1 MALKK
6 LSKAL
11 GIRAKFTLM
20 MALMGTIALVGIG
33 YGAYEFS
40 KQNSLKEAD
49 TKARMME
56 AYVRA
61 GRGYFMKD
69 QRPLINALVE
79 RDRFY
84 PELQSGFGITRR
96 ILDRLSEEA
105 LAGFKFKQ
113 ASLTP
118 HHPPNKANLFE
129 ESVIKRF
136 KTEKRNA
143 LFGEIWL
150 NKKGNSVP
158 AGQGEPFYYRSRPI
172 KMAGKGCLSC
182 HKDPVTAPK
191 DLIEL
196 YGTAGFDKNHET
208 GDIFAAYMI
217 YVPLAP
223 AYAAAR
229 LQAAILFGGG
239 ASILFLGLLSIYLF
253 LDIRIVKPI
262 MELSSRTQEV
272 SVGRNLDK
280 SLLSKKM
287 KDEVETL
294 ARSIDRLRISLVK
307 MLKRRKN
314 E

>member
-1 MALKK
+1 
-6 LSKAL
+6 
-11 GIRAKFTLM
+11 M
-20 MALMGTIALVGIG
+20 MALLGAIALAGIG
-33 YGAYEFS
+33 YGAYTFS
-40 KQNSLKEAD
+40 MQNSLKDAD
-49 TKARMME
+49 TKARIME

-96 ILDRLSEEA
+96 ILDRLNEQA

-113 ASLTP
+113 ASLVP

-129 ESVIKRF
+129 ENIIKRF
-136 KTEKRNA
+136 KAEKKREMA
-143 LFGEIWL
+143 GEIWM
-150 NKKGNSVP
+150 NKKGEAVP

-196 YGTAGFDKNHET
+196 YGTAGFDSNFKT
-208 GDIFAAYMI
+208 GDVFAAYMV

-229 LQAAILFGGG
+229 MQAAILFGGG
-239 ASILFLGLLSIYLF
+239 ASILFLGLLVIYLF

-280 SLLSKKM
+280 SLMSKKM
-287 KDEVETL
+287 KDEIETM

-314 E
+314 D

>member
-6 LSKAL
+6 LSKTL
-11 GIRAKFTLM
+11 GIRAKFTFML
-20 MALMGTIALVGIG
+20 ALLGALAMVGIG
-33 YGAYEFS
+33 YGAYMFS
-40 KQNSLKEAD
+40 VQNSMKEAD

-56 AYVRA
+56 AYVQA
-61 GRGYFMKD
+61 GRAYFMKD

-96 ILDRLSEEA
+96 ILDQINEES
-105 LAGFKFKQ
+105 LYGFKFKQ
-113 ASLTP
+113 ASLVP

-129 ESVIKRF
+129 ESIIKRF
-136 KTEKRNA
+136 KTEKKKE

-150 NKKGNSVP
+150 NAKGAAVP
-158 AGQGEPFYYRSRPI
+158 AGQGEPFYYRSKPI
-172 KMAGKGCLSC
+172 KMVGAGCLSC
-182 HKDPVTAPK
+182 HKVPDTAPK
-191 DLIEL
+191 DLIEI
-196 YGTAGFDKNHET
+196 YGTGGFDDNFKV
-208 GDIFAAYMI
+208 GDIFAAFMV

-239 ASILFLGLLSIYLF
+239 ASIMLLGLLSIYLF
-253 LDIRIVKPI
+253 LDIRIVKPL

-280 SLLSKKM
+280 SLMSKKM
-287 KDEVETL
+287 KDEVEAL
-294 ARSIDRLRISLVK
+294 ARSIDRLRVSLVK

-314 E
+314 D

>member
-1 MALKK
+1 MAFKS
-6 LSKAL
+6 LSKSL

-20 MALMGTIALVGIG
+20 LALLGAVALVGIG
-33 YGAYEFS
+33 YGAYTFS
-40 KQNSLKEAD
+40 KQNSMKEAD

-56 AYVRA
+56 AYVKA
-61 GRGYFMKD
+61 GRAYFMKD

-96 ILDRLSEEA
+96 ILDLVNVES
-105 LAGFKFKQ
+105 LHGFKFKQ
-113 ASLTP
+113 ASLVP

-129 ESVIKRF
+129 ESIIQRF
-136 KTEKRNA
+136 KAEKKRE
-143 LFGEIWL
+143 LFGEVWL
-150 NKKGNSVP
+150 NKKGAAVP
-158 AGQGEPFYYRSRPI
+158 TGQGEPFYYRSRPI
-172 KMAGKGCLSC
+172 KMAGESCLSC
-182 HKDPVTAPK
+182 HRDPATAPK

-196 YGTAGFDKNHET
+196 YGTGGFDKNFKS
-208 GDIFAAYMI
+208 GDIFAAYMV

-239 ASILFLGLLSIYLF
+239 ASIMLLGLLSIYLF

-280 SLLSKKM
+280 SLLSSKM

-314 E
+314 D